1 MAGNYTTTSP
11 NITLTRSAINAD
23 DKVNHREV
31 QRIIEQTLNHEV
43 SGEKTTDK
51 VGAAFALLRERRR
64 TVAPTDV
71 NLAAAEHY
79 MYARYLA
86 GKTGDPMVLAAPTIY
101 ALKKTLYFALGKEKA
116 MRTSPNN
123 PVLPPSIE
131 SVVWGTL
138 GVEQGLKDFRGEN
151 PSVGLKA
158 GAAIRSLAGD
168 AY

>member
-1 MAGNYTTTSP
+1 
-11 NITLTRSAINAD
+11 
-23 DKVNHREV
+23 
-31 QRIIEQTLNHEV
+31 
-43 SGEKTTDK
+43 
-51 VGAAFALLRERRR
+51 
-64 TVAPTDV
+64 
-71 NLAAAEHY
+71 

-86 GKTGDPMVLAAPTIY
+86 GKTGDPMVLAAPRCMHF
-101 ALKKTLYFALGKEKA
+101 KKTLYFALGKEKA